1 MTASERYRAA
11 VNERRWTRAEE
22 IAYLQY
28 RPVNGQRNDDW
39 LNRYATISRLNNLR
53 HQVANQIDE
62 VREEAQR

>member
-22 IAYLQY
+22 IAYRQY
-28 RPVNGQRNDDW
+28 RPVNGPTNEAW
-39 LNRYATISRLNNLR
+39 LNRYATINRLNNLR

-62 VREEAQR
+62 VKEAAQ